1 MIDFGDDTAGEC
13 FNVVRGS
20 HRSPDVRQP
29 LIDSTHSSDAGQ
41 AHQALVEGL
50 FRGAPHDISDREV
63 DFLRALENGKQSFRL
78 NRVLSGTPSALLP
91 SSRSQA
97 ARSVST
103 KALLSD
109 RLVTSRQRGTSAS
122 EASR

>member
-29 LIDSTHSSDAGQ
+29 LINSTHSSDAGQ
-41 AHQALVEGL
+41 PHQALVEGL
-50 FRGAPHDISDREV
+50 FRWRRDISDREV
-63 DFLRALENGKQSFRL
+63 DFLRALEYGKQSFRL
-78 NRVLSGTPSALLP
+78 NRVLSAMPSALLL

-109 RLVTSRQRGTSAS
+109 RPVTSRQRGTSAS
-122 EASR
+122 